1 MYCPRCAKEFEAGT
15 AYCRTCGLSLDQ
27 VAAIV
32 TGEQA
37 TEPEIKTSPNRNLV
51 RYGIGFFILGTVIAL
66 ANAMIKGLGLFP
78 EAIGKY
84 IFMSFV
90 ILGMLL
96 IGIGVVFPQ
105 KRYVKRKGR
114 SVGEGGQQNVLATA
128 HLDGLPSADRN
139 IDDIAAINNTREPDS
154 VTEHTTRQLI

>member
-1 MYCPRCAKEFEAGT
+1 MYCPRCAKEFAPGT

-32 TGEQA
+32 SGERE
-37 TEPEIKTSPNRNLV
+37 TEPEVKRGPNRNLM

-66 ANAMIKGLGLFP
+66 ANAMIKDLGLFP

-105 KRYVKRKGR
+105 KRYVKKKGPAAR
-114 SVGEGGQQNVLATA
+114 ESDQQTALATA
-128 HLDGLPSADRN
+128 HLDRLPSADRN
-139 IDDIAAINNTREPDS
+139 IDEIASISNTREPES